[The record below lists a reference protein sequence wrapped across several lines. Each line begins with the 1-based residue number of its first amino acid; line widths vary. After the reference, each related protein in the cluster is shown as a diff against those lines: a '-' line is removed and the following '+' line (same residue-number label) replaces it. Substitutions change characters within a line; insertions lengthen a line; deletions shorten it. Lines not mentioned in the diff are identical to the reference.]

1 MNANAHP
8 NWEVELWRVIARS
21 DDLNDTITQVL
32 DVLALNVPVRGIVV
46 RRLDVESGRVV
57 TAASATL
64 DDIELPH
71 GLTERR
77 QLDSLATRS
86 VMSWASTVRPEH
98 SSHLPSELA
107 AALGTEK
114 VPFIAAPIIQQG
126 AAVWYATFT
135 ATVDDLSP
143 ALIDQLERTRAPF
156 QAAVENERRIHEL
169 GQLRKALEA
178 DRSALLSRLE
188 RQDISELVIGE
199 GGGLKG
205 VSEQLDQVAPTD
217 VPVLILGET
226 GSGKEVI
233 ARTIHA
239 RSQRARGPVVR
250 VNCGA
255 IPSELIDSELFGH
268 ERGAF
273 TGAVNMR
280 KGWFERA
287 DGGTLFLD
295 EIGELQPAAQV
306 RLLRVLQEGTFER
319 VGGHQTISVDVRIVA
334 ATHRRLE
341 NMVTAG
347 SFREDLWYRLSVFPI
362 MLPPLRSRPQDIP
375 ELARH
380 FARNAGKRL
389 GLSTTELKLSAEE
402 LAPLLRY
409 EWPGNVRE
417 LAAVIERAAILGR
430 GKRLD
435 IQAALGATVSPRNGA
450 GGSDRPK
457 PAPTSSDPEPFR
469 TLDAAM
475 GLHIE
480 QALVLSRGQIEGKG
494 GAAELLDIN
503 PHTLR
508 ARMKKLG
515 IDWNR
520 YRALADVGRIQRA

>member
-1 MNANAHP
+1 MNAITHP
-8 NWEVELWRVIARS
+8 SWEVELWRVVSRY
-21 DDLNDTITQVL
+21 DDLTETIAQVL
-32 DVLALNVPVRGIVV
+32 DVLHEHLPVRGIVV
-46 RRLDVESGRVV
+46 RKLETETGRTV
-57 TAASATL
+57 TVASATL
-64 DDIELPH
+64 DDVELPH

-77 QLDSLATRS
+77 QLDALA
-86 VMSWASTVRPEH
+86 VRTIAAWVSKLRPGH
-98 SSHLPSELA
+98 SARLDPELA
-107 AALGTEK
+107 LAIGAPDTRFIGVPISIEGGLSWFATLTTTADEVSADVLEELHHAL
-114 VPFIAAPIIQQG
+114 PPLQ
-126 AAVWYATFT
+126 AT
-135 ATVDDLSP
+135 
-143 ALIDQLERTRAPF
+143 
-156 QAAVENERRIHEL
+156 VENERRIHEL

-188 RQDISELVIGE
+188 RQDISEVVIGE

-233 ARTIHA
+233 ARAIHA
-239 RSQRARGPVVR
+239 RSQRSRGPVVR

-255 IPSELIDSELFGH
+255 IPSELVDSELFGH

-341 NMVTAG
+341 NMVTEG
-347 SFREDLWYRLSVFPI
+347 KFREDLWYRLSVFPI

-430 GKRLD
+430 GKKLD
-435 IQAALGATVSPRNGA
+435 IQAALGANVSPRSTN

-457 PAPTSSDPEPFR
+457 ANNASADPEPFR

-520 YRALADVGRIQRA
+520 YRTLADVGRVQRA